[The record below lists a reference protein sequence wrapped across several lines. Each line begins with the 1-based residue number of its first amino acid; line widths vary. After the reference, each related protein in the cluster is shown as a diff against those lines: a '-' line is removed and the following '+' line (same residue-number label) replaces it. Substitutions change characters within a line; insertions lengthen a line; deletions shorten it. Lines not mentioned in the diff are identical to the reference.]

1 MDPEETGIAIGFI
14 SNPDYVTFERR
25 LQPGDIVLGFTDGT
39 YEVRNEQGEMF
50 GLNKLQQ
57 LVSQNV
63 HLIPRDLIQKI
74 ITETDEFMASA
85 RRPDD
90 LCMVSAEFE

>member
-1 MDPEETGIAIGFI
+1 
-14 SNPDYVTFERR
+14 
-25 LQPGDIVLGFTDGT
+25 
-39 YEVRNEQGEMF
+39 MF